1 KHLNRVDA
9 RNLWM
14 RSDFFI
20 TSLDFFQGRAS
31 TIVQEAFPFRS
42 LQISLTPK
50 SLKPPERLLC
60 SRFAENSSKTI
71 MRSSRLRTQL
81 SLSCFVKGLGPIHT
95 FSQPTV
101 FCLGRFNLRHRRRGT
116 RWDHEQGLST
126 LSRDR
131 PVFSSLRTTNI
142 ISVDYGVEE
151 HVPLN
156 GLSQDDI
163 AKEVQSSVFAS

>member
-1 KHLNRVDA
+1 
-9 RNLWM
+9 M

-101 FCLGRFNLRHRRRGT
+101 SLLKISVCSPVTTGEAVTSYTVRSGIHIQLCLNSCLQIHVSLT
-116 RWDHEQGLST
+116 QT
-126 LSRDR
+126 
-131 PVFSSLRTTNI
+131 VLRTTAYV
-142 ISVDYGVEE
+142 S
-151 HVPLN
+151 
-156 GLSQDDI
+156 
-163 AKEVQSSVFAS
+163 